1 MSQNCGLRY
10 GGSICLRPLAGMCC
24 VIKAAM
30 LALPFGWVAVPWRG
44 CVVSEV
50 KSMKCVSF
58 SFRPLAGMCCVESA
72 MSDQYLGAIVSVPWR
87 GCVVSPGLPQYVL
100 LKGSFRPLAG
110 MWYVLLKHLRKTLS
124 PKCFRPLAGMCCVV
138 PFTAL
143 ALLAICLRPLAGMC
157 CVDAQGRELTADK
170 SPSPGGDALC
180 PTLLERR

>member
-1 MSQNCGLRY
+1 M
-10 GGSICLRPLAGMCC
+10 
-24 VIKAAM
+24 
-30 LALPFGWVAVPWRG
+30 W
-44 CVVSEV
+44 
-50 KSMKCVSF
+50 CVSKLWF
-58 SFRPLAGMCCVESA
+58 KVWGIHLSPSPGGDVLCHQSRHAGAALRLGCRPLAGMCCVESA

-180 PTLLERR
+180 PRLAG